1 MAEAPVETR
10 KKRVVKPPEERSKEI
25 LAAALE
31 LFATKGF
38 DDTTIQ
44 DIATA
49 AGVATGTVYLYFPS
63 KEHVLLGIHEDF
75 HRGIEEAFGEVF
87 AKLAERRAA
96 GEQVPYTETIDQV
109 LEALVGYSKENRRIC
124 EVIAR
129 FIPRAGVVRQALSKD
144 RTFVQMMAASFEHG
158 ISHGVLHTTDPEM
171 MAYLLNAA
179 VSETVMN
186 SIVYGV
192 PPDVDRVLAAAKE
205 LFHKALAPK
214 S

>member
-1 MAEAPVETR
+1 MAEAAPDTR
-10 KKRVVKPPEERSKEI
+10 KKRVVKPPEERNKEI

-49 AGVATGTVYLYFPS
+49 AGVATGTVYLYFSS

-75 HRGIEEAFGEVF
+75 HRGIEERFAEVF
-87 AKLAERRAA
+87 AQLAQRRAA
-96 GEQVPYTETIDQV
+96 GDEVLYTETIDEV
-109 LEALVGYSKENRRIC
+109 LDALVGFSKENRRVC

-158 ISHGVLHTTDPEM
+158 INHGILHTSDPEM
-171 MAYLLNAA
+171 MAYLLDAA
-179 VSETVMN
+179 VSENVMN

-214 S
+214 P